1 METTGMPNTRY
12 RSGVRL
18 ERKIRKILE
27 GYGNYCLRTAG
38 SKSDFD
44 LVALGMRT
52 LLIQVKYTSKKNLAP
67 PLGYVQSLEKYTAK
81 ERCVVIV
88 VVQRKTLK
96 TFIGLLQHTFDRK
109 YMHYSHIICDFEDAM
124 LILSQ
129 LPFVYDPTLS
139 DETNNP

>member
-1 METTGMPNTRY
+1 MPNQRY

-27 GYGNYCLRTAG
+27 RYGNVCLRTAG

-44 LVALGMRT
+44 LVALGRRT

-81 ERCVVIV
+81 QRCVVIV

-96 TFIGLLQHTFDRK
+96 TFLGLLQHTFDYK
-109 YMHYSHIICDFEDAM
+109 YMYYSHTTRDFDDAM

-129 LPFVYDPTLS
+129 LSSVYNPTLY
-139 DETNNP
+139 DETDNQ